1 MTRLPA
7 VGVRRLALPAAVVA
21 LTSALLAA
29 CTAIVTTEPPAV
41 GHSSRPAATPSHS
54 RSASPSP
61 SHEDSQTFEV
71 SRTPSDGQWASA
83 VDDTIGGLDVSVA
96 IGVGR
101 RIVYA
106 HLGDEP
112 RVLASNEK
120 LLTSMAALDL
130 LGPSFRFTTSAATT
144 SKVSDGVLHG
154 DLWLVGGG
162 DPTLTYDDLVALAS
176 AVRKQGITRV
186 TGDVIGDTSAFDRG
200 WWAPGW
206 LKGISRQYVTRPTAL
221 RLAGGDTSPE
231 PEAAD
236 SFRSALASAGVIV
249 EGAARAGAAPKEVD
263 TIATR
268 RSPAL
273 HSLLVHQNHESDNLY
288 AELTTKVLGDERGKG
303 STASGAAV
311 IERWAKGVG
320 VSSGVRDG
328 SGLSDQDE
336 TSAVGVVTLL
346 LAAQRERWFPVF
358 ERSLPAGGEGTLGSR
373 LAGVPVRA
381 KTGTLFVRPA
391 STLSGYVTTQAG
403 TQVAFAV
410 LTHDLPEGTAV
421 SIEDTIVRT
430 LAAAS
435 IR

>member
-7 VGVRRLALPAAVVA
+7 VRFRRQARRLALVA
-21 LTSALLAA
+21 LSAASLTA
-29 CTAIVTTEPPAV
+29 CTAIVTTDGA
-41 GHSSRPAATPSHS
+41 GPSD
-54 RSASPSP
+54 RPSP
-61 SHEDSQTFEV
+61 TGTK
-71 SRTPSDGQWASA
+71 SRTPDPSPTHTPAETTAFRISNEPSDASWASTITT
-83 VDDTIGGLDVSVA
+83 TIGGQDVSVA
-96 IGVGR
+96 VGIGR

-130 LGPSFRFTTSAATT
+130 LGSSFRYTTRVAAAGR
-144 SKVSDGVLHG
+144 VANGILHG

-162 DPTLTYDDLVALAS
+162 DPTLSVDDLTALATS
-176 AVRKQGITRV
+176 VRDRGITRV
-186 TGDVIGDTSAFDRG
+186 AGHVVGDTGAFDRG

-221 RLAGGDTSPE
+221 RLVGGDSSPE
-231 PEAAD
+231 GEATS
-236 SFRSALASAGVIV
+236 SFLAALASAGVSID
-249 EGAARAGAAPKEVD
+249 GDSRIGPAPND
-263 TIATR
+263 LRTLATD

-273 HSLLVHQNHESDNLY
+273 ATLLVHQNHESDNLY
-288 AELTTKVLGDERGKG
+288 AELATKFLGGEDGVA

-311 IERWAKGVG
+311 IRGWAKDVG

-336 TSAVGVVTLL
+336 TSAVGMVTLL
-346 LAAQRERWFPVF
+346 LAAQQERWFPAL

-381 KTGTLFVRPA
+381 KTGTLFIRPA
-391 STLSGYVTTQAG
+391 STLSGYVTTRAG
-403 TQVAFAV
+403 TQVAFSV
-410 LTHDLPEGTAV
+410 LTHDLPDGTAV
-421 SIEDTIVRT
+421 AIEDAIVRT